1 MVSLDFLL
9 QVVPRVLLPFVPL
22 QMGYRLRLSAHI
34 RERFLFAAEKLKS
47 NMAKICCY
55 REEIKYVKLSW
66 NGEVLVIAGSD
77 RVELVN
83 VIDGDVRRIE
93 VDGRVQAVQWSPA
106 RLVLAWVTA
115 KQGET
120 SGKWYSLQM

>member
-1 MVSLDFLL
+1 M
-9 QVVPRVLLPFVPL
+9 
-22 QMGYRLRLSAHI
+22 
-34 RERFLFAAEKLKS
+34 
-47 NMAKICCY
+47 Y

-106 RLVLAWVTA
+106 RLVLAWVTV

-120 SGKWYSLQM
+120 SGKWYSMQM